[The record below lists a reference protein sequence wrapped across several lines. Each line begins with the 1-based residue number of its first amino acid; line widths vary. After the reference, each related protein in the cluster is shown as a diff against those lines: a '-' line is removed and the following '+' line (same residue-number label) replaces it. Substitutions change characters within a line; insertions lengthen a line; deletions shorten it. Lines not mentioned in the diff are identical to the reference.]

1 MPVVKR
7 RTQDERRA
15 STSRKLL
22 DAATD
27 ALIDLGYADASIQ
40 TICDR
45 AGVSQGGL
53 FRHFP
58 TRDALMVAVA
68 NDVADRILA
77 SYARKFARLRPREE
91 PLALAMRLVRE
102 QCRSRLNQAWYEL
115 AIASRTHPELRKA
128 LVPAGRRY
136 MARIEHLA
144 RTLVPDLAAT
154 LGDRFP
160 AVLGTIIAVFDG
172 EVIHDLLTR
181 DRRDDATRIDLL
193 MLLAKQLGA
202 A

>member
-172 EVIHDLLTR
+172 EVLHRTLVKQPGLEAARLDLLTTFAR
-181 DRRDDATRIDLL
+181 LL
-193 MLLAKQLGA
+193 TA
-202 A
+202 